1 MEDVKKLAE
10 AHTFAVPAF
19 GEPKWIER
27 CLDSIQNQRCRSRVL
42 VTTSTPSAYLRSIT
56 ERRGLRLIVNQES
69 RGIAADWNFALTQAD
84 SEWVSLAHQD
94 DWYEPDYVELC
105 LRAAS
110 QAINPLMIFTD
121 AIEKME
127 GDSRA
132 VLNSRVKRAL
142 SSLTF
147 LGRSS
152 IQSRFRRRL
161 LLAFGN
167 PIPCPSVM
175 INRRALP
182 HFRFP
187 EGWRSNLDW
196 SAWLSLADAPGAFV
210 RVAQPL
216 VHRTLHARAET
227 TQSLSDRAA
236 EDDQMF
242 HRLWPSPIALVLS
255 RIYAASRR
263 PYIRLRNQG

>member
-1 MEDVKKLAE
+1 MNASEAP
-10 AHTFAVPAF
+10 AHTFVVPAF
-19 GEPKWIER
+19 GEPTWIGR
-27 CLDSIQNQRCRSRVL
+27 CLDSIRTQTCRSRVL
-42 VTTSTPSAYLRSIT
+42 VTTSTPNPYLRAMA
-56 ERRGLRLIVNQES
+56 ERRGVPLIVNQHS
-69 RGIAADWNFALTQAD
+69 RGIAADWNFALAQAD
-84 SEWVSLAHQD
+84 TEWVSLAHQD

-105 LRAAS
+105 LRTAAQS
-110 QAINPLMIFTD
+110 ANPILIFTD
-121 AIEKME
+121 AVETVE
-127 GDSRA
+127 GDSHH

-147 LGRSS
+147 LGSAS
-152 IQSRFRRRL
+152 IESRLRRRL

-175 INRRALP
+175 INRRAVP
-182 HFRFP
+182 GFRFP

-210 RVAQPL
+210 RVARPL
-216 VHRTLHARAET
+216 VHRTLHALAET

-242 HRLWPSPIALVLS
+242 YRLWPSPIALALS
-255 RIYAASRR
+255 RMYAASRR
-263 PYIRLRNQG
+263 PYIRLRNQR